1 MEYLLIIIILLL
13 VVVVALL
20 LSLKRHSNPQPF
32 SSQKIDFHWRYYN
45 QVMING
51 WVFICK
57 LSGCGFESSCSHLT
71 FRYRTCFKQG
81 VLWNLSNYRVCI
93 HSETSTL
100 ILSILLLIYFSHYSL
115 IFVTL
120 YYNWIFWGV
129 ITKIMLFDCFVLS
142 LPFSYLFD
150 C

>member
-20 LSLKRHSNPQPF
+20 LWLQRDSNPQPF
-32 SSQKIDFHWRYYN
+32 SSQKIDFHWRYDN

-51 WVFICK
+51 WVFTCK

-93 HSETSTL
+93 HSKTSTL
-100 ILSILLLIYFSHYSL
+100 HDKNIQHCYYYQYHYHIFLTTHLFWLLC
-115 IFVTL
+115 T
-120 YYNWIFWGV
+120 V
-129 ITKIMLFDCFVLS
+129 IEFFEGS
-142 LPFSYLFD
+142 
-150 C
+150 